1 MLTWKSGSHAEKGQ
15 GGPETA
21 ECKDQEE
28 AHLDGGREAA
38 EAQPVAGVLRN
49 KLPRQRVCGGHA
61 YNPSIQEADS
71 GLCHKFEASL
81 SYTQQ
86 ALVSKKKVILV
97 QCVSMFPTQTQGPEW
112 EFHPHCVAG
121 ERGQKQEDH

>member
-49 KLPRQRVCGGHA
+49 KLPRQRVCGA
-61 YNPSIQEADS
+61 MLTIPAFRRLTRD
-71 GLCHKFEASL
+71 FATSL
-81 SYTQQ
+81 RP
-86 ALVSKKKVILV
+86 A
-97 QCVSMFPTQTQGPEW
+97 
-112 EFHPHCVAG
+112 
-121 ERGQKQEDH
+121 